1 MTHQATADPK
11 RSRTL
16 RSLAVLS
23 ALLALAGCVAPFQKD
38 DFLAYEP
45 PPEQLAEI
53 ETVRLEE
60 QSLSEPVPIEQAIAD
75 NAVQNALERPAP
87 PATME
92 LTLEQVRA
100 AALSNN
106 LDLQVQLISPSI
118 AQTSVAEEEAKFE
131 SAFSGSVLYSR
142 SDSPAA
148 LGTEGTMAE
157 FSSLDLGVNIPLRSG
172 GTARVSFPAT
182 KTQTNNP
189 FALLDPAYTTDL
201 RFSLSHPLLRGA
213 GQRFNTHSIRV
224 ARHQHQITTAR
235 TKLETIR
242 ILASAERVY
251 WALYAAQREL
261 EVRQQ
266 EYELAVTQLGR
277 SRRRVEAGAVAE
289 IEIVRAEAGVAERLE
304 AIIIAE
310 TTIRR
315 RDRDLK
321 RLMNR
326 EDLPMSSP
334 TAIVLTSQPDPVGLE
349 LDPGALTEYALAN
362 RMEMLELEIQLAID
376 ASTVDYQR
384 NAKLPLVTLDYM
396 YNINGLGPKARDAFN
411 QLPDR
416 SYEDWSVGVS
426 AEIPIGNEAAEARL
440 HRAILDRVQRLAT
453 KEQRTAAIR
462 QEVHDAVDQ
471 LQQNWQRILAARQAA
486 LLAGR
491 TYEAEQRQFEVGVST
506 STDVLDAAA
515 RLSDAQSR
523 EILALTDYQIA
534 QVDIAFATGTLLGYG
549 RIRWEPVD
557 VTDIR

>member
-1 MTHQATADPK
+1 MIHHAPAVAK
-11 RSRTL
+11 RFRSP
-16 RSLAVLS
+16 RSLIVLS
-23 ALLALAGCVAPFQKD
+23 ALFVLAGCVAPFKKD
-38 DFLAYEP
+38 DFLAYQP

-60 QSLSEPVPIEQAIAD
+60 QSLSEPVSIEQAVAEDAIEAAPD
-75 NAVQNALERPAP
+75 PA
-87 PATME
+87 ATLD

-100 AALSNN
+100 AALSSN
-106 LDLQVQLISPSI
+106 LDLQVELISPSI
-118 AQTSVAEEEAKFE
+118 SQASVDEEEAKFE
-131 SAFSGSVLYSR
+131 AAFSGSFFRSR
-142 SDSPAA
+142 TDSPTPTPLIAGSQTDFTSA
-148 LGTEGTMAE
+148 
-157 FSSLDLGVNIPLRSG
+157 DLGVNIPLRSG
-172 GTARVSFPAT
+172 GRVTVDMPLST
-182 KTQTNNP
+182 TDTNNP
-189 FALLDPAYTTDL
+189 QAFLNPSYSTNL

-213 GQRFNTHSIRV
+213 GQRPNTHSIRV
-224 ARHQHQITTAR
+224 AKHQHQITTAR

-242 ILASAERVY
+242 ILASADRAY
-251 WALYAAQREL
+251 WALYASQREL

-266 EYELAVTQLGR
+266 EYELAVTQLER
-277 SRRRVEAGAVAE
+277 ARRRYDAGAVAE

-334 TAIVLTSQPDPVGLE
+334 IAIVLTSQPDPVGLE
-349 LDPGALTEYALAN
+349 LDPHALTEYALAN

-384 NAKLPLVTLDYM
+384 NATLPLVTLDYN
-396 YNINGLGPKARDAFN
+396 YSINGLGGSTRDAFD

-416 SYEDWSVGVS
+416 SFEDWSLGVS

-440 HRAILDRVQRLAT
+440 HRAILERVQRLAT
-453 KEQRTAAIR
+453 KEQRTASIR
-462 QEVHDAVDQ
+462 QEVHDAVDL

-515 RLSDAQSR
+515 RLSDAQLR
-523 EILALTDYQIA
+523 EILALTDYQLA

-549 RIRWEPVD
+549 RIRWEPIEM
-557 VTDIR
+557 TDIR